1 MDESQTYSPFRSVLL
16 REWRRMTSRRLYF
29 GVCIV
34 LPLFTLFFMATI
46 FGNGQMENIPI
57 GIVDQD
63 NTATSRTIVRN
74 ISAVP
79 TFKVTKHFVN
89 EAAARE
95 SVQKK
100 EIYGYL
106 SIPPQFE
113 QNAITGKN
121 ATLSYYYHYALMSV
135 GGELMAAFERFR
147 QQNVTDL
154 ILDLRYNN
162 GGDVLSSAVLGTLVA
177 GNDYKGQV
185 YAHTTF
191 NEDRTEAGE
200 GGDYKIGVKETVERI
215 YEPLETALQHAVGLK
230 KIYVLVSQTTASASE
245 MVINGLRGL
254 DIEVNLIGQTT
265 NGKNVGMEGVM
276 RSFYN
281 HEFLLYPVTFY
292 VENAKGFRDY
302 STGFVP
308 DVEIDDSAI
317 YPGEFGTME
326 DQLGYIALVWI
337 KSGKKPELQASS
349 LTRGGGSPMK
359 PFGDLWDI
367 RPIRPMGGA
376 VMRPRTDE

>member
-1 MDESQTYSPFRSVLL
+1 
-16 REWRRMTSRRLYF
+16 
-29 GVCIV
+29 
-34 LPLFTLFFMATI
+34 
-46 FGNGQMENIPI
+46 
-57 GIVDQD
+57 
-63 NTATSRTIVRN
+63 
-74 ISAVP
+74 
-79 TFKVTKHFVN
+79 
-89 EAAARE
+89 
-95 SVQKK
+95 
-100 EIYGYL
+100 
-106 SIPPQFE
+106 
-113 QNAITGKN
+113 
-121 ATLSYYYHYALMSV
+121 
-135 GGELMAAFERFR
+135 
-147 QQNVTDL
+147 
-154 ILDLRYNN
+154 
-162 GGDVLSSAVLGTLVA
+162 
-177 GNDYKGQV
+177 
-185 YAHTTF
+185 
-191 NEDRTEAGE
+191 
-200 GGDYKIGVKETVERI
+200 
-215 YEPLETALQHAVGLK
+215 
-230 KIYVLVSQTTASASE
+230 VLVSQTTASASE

>member
-1 MDESQTYSPFRSVLL
+1 MEKKITTV
-16 REWRRMTSRRLYF
+16 REPARDIPVRASADIL
-29 GVCIV
+29 IV
-34 LPLFTLFFMATI
+34 GGGPAGLMAA
-46 FGNGQMENIPI
+46 Q
-57 GIVDQD
+57 
-63 NTATSRTIVRN
+63 
-74 ISAVP
+74 
-79 TFKVTKHFVN
+79 
-89 EAAARE
+89 AAAGEGLKVMLIE
-95 SVQKK
+95 SR
-100 EIYGYL
+100 GYL
-106 SIPPQFE
+106 GGNLTIGLPILGFLGQ
-113 QNAITGKN
+113 KDKV
-121 ATLSYYYHYALMSV
+121 V
-135 GGELMAAFERFR
+135 GIDGTEKKVGYLLYMGFNIDYDDELMAAFERFR

>member
-1 MDESQTYSPFRSVLL
+1 
-16 REWRRMTSRRLYF
+16 
-29 GVCIV
+29 
-34 LPLFTLFFMATI
+34 
-46 FGNGQMENIPI
+46 
-57 GIVDQD
+57 
-63 NTATSRTIVRN
+63 
-74 ISAVP
+74 
-79 TFKVTKHFVN
+79 
-89 EAAARE
+89 
-95 SVQKK
+95 
-100 EIYGYL
+100 
-106 SIPPQFE
+106 
-113 QNAITGKN
+113 
-121 ATLSYYYHYALMSV
+121 
-135 GGELMAAFERFR
+135 
-147 QQNVTDL
+147 
-154 ILDLRYNN
+154 LRYNN

>member
-1 MDESQTYSPFRSVLL
+1 MR
-16 REWRRMTSRRLYF
+16 
-29 GVCIV
+29 
-34 LPLFTLFFMATI
+34 AT
-46 FGNGQMENIPI
+46 
-57 GIVDQD
+57 
-63 NTATSRTIVRN
+63 TT
-74 ISAVP
+74 
-79 TFKVTKHFVN
+79 
-89 EAAARE
+89 
-95 SVQKK
+95 
-100 EIYGYL
+100 
-106 SIPPQFE
+106 
-113 QNAITGKN
+113 
-121 ATLSYYYHYALMSV
+121 
-135 GGELMAAFERFR
+135 
-147 QQNVTDL
+147 
-154 ILDLRYNN
+154 
-162 GGDVLSSAVLGTLVA
+162 
-177 GNDYKGQV
+177 KGQV

-349 LTRGGGSPMK
+349 LTRGGGQSDEAFRRLVGYPSHTTDGRCRHASPDGRVVFRFLMLQRRPYRAPLLYLSRSVIFLLK
-359 PFGDLWDI
+359 RRPFSYGF
-367 RPIRPMGGA
+367 RNFA
-376 VMRPRTDE
+376 Q

>member
-1 MDESQTYSPFRSVLL
+1 MEVTDANYKTLGQYVYDGSVEIAVSQVTWEDNGSTPVLSSKGNIQLGAASFTDPAIYMDKV
-16 REWRRMTSRRLYF
+16 
-29 GVCIV
+29 V
-34 LPLFTLFFMATI
+34 
-46 FGNGQMENIPI
+46 
-57 GIVDQD
+57 GIDGTD
-63 NTATSRTIVRN
+63 K
-74 ISAVP
+74 
-79 TFKVTKHFVN
+79 KV
-89 EAAARE
+89 
-95 SVQKK
+95 
-100 EIYGYL
+100 GYL
-106 SIPPQFE
+106 LYMGFNID
-113 QNAITGKN
+113 
-121 ATLSYYYHYALMSV
+121 YDD
-135 GGELMAAFERFR
+135 ELMAAFERFR

>member
-1 MDESQTYSPFRSVLL
+1 
-16 REWRRMTSRRLYF
+16 
-29 GVCIV
+29 
-34 LPLFTLFFMATI
+34 
-46 FGNGQMENIPI
+46 
-57 GIVDQD
+57 
-63 NTATSRTIVRN
+63 
-74 ISAVP
+74 
-79 TFKVTKHFVN
+79 
-89 EAAARE
+89 
-95 SVQKK
+95 
-100 EIYGYL
+100 
-106 SIPPQFE
+106 
-113 QNAITGKN
+113 
-121 ATLSYYYHYALMSV
+121 
-135 GGELMAAFERFR
+135 MAAFERFR

-230 KIYVLVSQTTASASE
+230 KIYLLVSQTTASASE
-245 MVINGLRGL
+245 MVINGLRRL

-265 NGKNVGMEGVM
+265 NGKNVGIEGRCGHSTIM
-276 RSFYN
+276 SSCST
-281 HEFLLYPVTFY
+281 LLPFTLRTP
-292 VENAKGFRDY
+292 KGSGIIRRVL
-302 STGFVP
+302 SPMSRLTTT
-308 DVEIDDSAI
+308 AI

-326 DQLGYIALVWI
+326 DQLGYIALVSI

-359 PFGDLWDI
+359 PFGELVGYPSHTS
-367 RPIRPMGGA
+367 RSAVPSCVPGRTGSVPFHSYAAEASVQGA
-376 VMRPRTDE
+376 FALFISVCNFFVEKTPLLRTVFVISPSKTHILCNNAESISIPLGCKLNFSELHPCPGVRRGRFRPRGTRCRSRYMHRQQLFGDRTCRQEMP

>member
-1 MDESQTYSPFRSVLL
+1 
-16 REWRRMTSRRLYF
+16 
-29 GVCIV
+29 
-34 LPLFTLFFMATI
+34 MA
-46 FGNGQMENIPI
+46 P
-57 GIVDQD
+57 
-63 NTATSRTIVRN
+63 RK
-74 ISAVP
+74 
-79 TFKVTKHFVN
+79 KV
-89 EAAARE
+89 
-95 SVQKK
+95 
-100 EIYGYL
+100 GYL
-106 SIPPQFE
+106 LYMGFNID
-113 QNAITGKN
+113 
-121 ATLSYYYHYALMSV
+121 YDD
-135 GGELMAAFERFR
+135 ELMAAFERFR

-317 YPGEFGTME
+317 YPG
-326 DQLGYIALVWI
+326 
-337 KSGKKPELQASS
+337 SS
-349 LTRGGGSPMK
+349 VQWKISSAILRWCGSRAARSRNSR
-359 PFGDLWDI
+359 L
-367 RPIRPMGGA
+367 RR
-376 VMRPRTDE
+376 

>member
-1 MDESQTYSPFRSVLL
+1 MGF
-16 REWRRMTSRRLYF
+16 
-29 GVCIV
+29 
-34 LPLFTLFFMATI
+34 
-46 FGNGQMENIPI
+46 NI
-57 GIVDQD
+57 DYD
-63 NTATSRTIVRN
+63 D
-74 ISAVP
+74 
-79 TFKVTKHFVN
+79 
-89 EAAARE
+89 
-95 SVQKK
+95 
-100 EIYGYL
+100 
-106 SIPPQFE
+106 
-113 QNAITGKN
+113 
-121 ATLSYYYHYALMSV
+121 
-135 GGELMAAFERFR
+135 ELMAAFERFR

-281 HEFLLYPVTFY
+281 HEFLLYPVTFTLRTPRGSGIIRR
-292 VENAKGFRDY
+292 VLSPMSRLTIRR
-302 STGFVP
+302 STRGSSVRWK
-308 DVEIDDSAI
+308 ISSAI
-317 YPGEFGTME
+317 
-326 DQLGYIALVWI
+326 LRWC
-337 KSGKKPELQASS
+337 
-349 LTRGGGSPMK
+349 GSRAARSRNSR
-359 PFGDLWDI
+359 L
-367 RPIRPMGGA
+367 RR
-376 VMRPRTDE
+376 